1 MKEVIK
7 FLGSV
12 SPLSDGLQLALYKD
26 TRRIDI
32 RKLKFLHSRPDVCSN
47 LYFIEKGLLC
57 CYDQDKDSD
66 KQYCT
71 WAMEEGNIVTCVN
84 SFDTGLPSTES
95 ILAVEDSVLWTI
107 DKPRLET
114 LTAAYPEFHHIRL
127 RLTERYH
134 VQSRNMDAWRKRPS
148 EQFYTQLEATCPAL
162 VTRLPNRH
170 LASLMGIREST
181 LYDVKRTVYEIRR
194 NRRKK

>member
-1 MKEVIK
+1 MKEVIA
-7 FLGSV
+7 FLSSV
-12 SPLSDGLQLALYKD
+12 SPLSDGLQLALYNMVGSISI
-26 TRRIDI
+26 RRHGC
-32 RKLKFLHSRPDVCSN
+32 LHSRPDICAN

-57 CYDQDKDSD
+57 CYDRDQDSGRD
-66 KQYCT
+66 YCT

-107 DKPRLET
+107 GKAQLEI
-114 LTAAYPEFHHIRL
+114 LTATYPEFQHIRL

-134 VQSRNMDAWRKRPS
+134 VQSRNMDAWRKRPP
-148 EQFYTQLEATCPAL
+148 EQFFARLEATCPSL
-162 VTRLPNRH
+162 ITRLPNKH

-181 LYDVKRTVYEIRR
+181 LYAIKHNIYEIRR
-194 NRRKK
+194 NKRKK